1 MFDIEINAYCLLLCG
16 ITVYSA
22 GHSMANLEETEMAA
36 NNGASLITHLFNAML
51 PVSAQSQHGLHTSC
65 TCICVHAHI
74 YLSCFYLHMQT
85 PATDLHVHVHVHVPQ
100 VSCGHMSA

>member
-22 GHSMANLEETEMAA
+22 GHSMANLEEAEMAA

-51 PVSAQSQHGLHTSC
+51 PVSALHCSESAWVAYNC
-65 TCICVHAHI
+65 TYMCVHAHI
-74 YLSCFYLHMQT
+74 Y
-85 PATDLHVHVHVHVPQ
+85 
-100 VSCGHMSA
+100 VSSISHDQY